1 MLDYKACIQRGLI
14 FHNKKQYR
22 AAISEFR
29 SIIYNIDIVNY
40 LLLGRKNDIP
50 KNVIVETYYNIGV
63 CYKEWAE
70 SLIGSHDTEKI
81 FGDAIEAFRQ
91 VLVLTTE
98 HKNTSSNLVSIYS
111 TLCNLHGED
120 PGYCIS
126 RLQDALFYDPYS
138 PIVHY
143 NLGFMFSKINRL
155 EASIIHY
162 RLAIKFCEGNTSLSK
177 LCANAYYG
185 LSCVYRS
192 IKQWPEA
199 LYYSLGGAKLFPKD
213 PDINNQL
220 GVIYTEMR
228 RTDLAKRCYEIAI
241 ANAKSHFISTD
252 SKGILSDIYL
262 NFGQMHSYNG
272 DTSASIDCYNRSLEM
287 NPKAIL
293 AFQNKIMNLN
303 YITDSLEDKGWVL
316 TQHKLI
322 NKLLPPRKIKLLP
335 HSPPNEKIHLGFVS
349 GDFVDHPV
357 SFFIRGILETLDRN
371 EFEIYLY
378 SETVVDSGKLPKDTK
393 FNLIKNKKSEDVFK
407 LMHDDHRIDILF
419 DLSGHTAFNRL
430 DIFNYRCAPIQI
442 TWIGYPNTTGLENMD
457 YRITDSVADPV
468 GKVERYY
475 TERLLR
481 MPDCFLNYS
490 TPIVPQLSQTPFL
503 QNGFIT
509 FGCYNRLNK
518 ISDEVIR
525 CWNSLLETIPNC
537 RIRFKTKALL
547 NKEVISKFLS
557 HFGVN
562 KNRID
567 IVECT
572 TDHTKHLLSYNDIDI
587 ALDTFPYS
595 GTTTSCEALLM
606 GVPPFTLRDT
616 THNLHAQ
623 NVTCSLL
630 HSSDLD
636 FYICDTIDEMVK
648 KCLQLTQRTRDEWN
662 VSKEK
667 IREHFLNGKVCD
679 KENFTRDFVKLVKD
693 LN

>member
-1 MLDYKACIQRGLI
+1 MLDYKACIQRGLLA
-14 FHNKKQYR
+14 HNKKQFR
-22 AAISEFR
+22 EAISEFR
-29 SIIYNIDIVNY
+29 SIVRDIDLVNY

-50 KNVIVETYYNIGV
+50 KSVIVETYYNIGV

-70 SLIGSHDTEKI
+70 SLIHTHDTEKI

-111 TLCNLHGED
+111 TLCNLHNDD
-120 PGYCIS
+120 PGYCIA

-143 NLGFMFSKINRL
+143 NLGFMFNKINRL

-162 RLAIKFCEGNTSLSK
+162 RLAIRFCEGNAGLSK
-177 LCANAYYG
+177 LCTNAYYG

-272 DTSASIDCYNRSLEM
+272 NTKESIDCYNRSLEM

-303 YITDSLEDKGWVL
+303 YITDSLDDKGWVL

-322 NKLLPPRKIKLLP
+322 NKLLPSRKVDMHP
-335 HSPPNEKIHLGFVS
+335 HSPPNEKVHVGFVS

-357 SFFIRGILETLDRN
+357 SFFIRGLLENLDRSL
-371 EFEIYLY
+371 FSVYLY
-378 SETVVDSGKLPKDTK
+378 SETVIDTQKLPKDTT
-393 FNLIKNKKSEDVFK
+393 FNLIKNKKVEDVYELIYK
-407 LMHDDHRIDILF
+407 NNKIDILI

-442 TWIGYPNTTGLENMD
+442 TWIGYPNTTGLDNMD
-457 YRITDSVADPV
+457 YRITDSLADPV

-481 MPDCFLNYS
+481 MPRCFLNYS
-490 TPIVPQLSQTPFL
+490 SPIIPQLSQTPFL
-503 QNGFIT
+503 CNGFIT

-518 ISDEVIR
+518 ISDEVILS
-525 CWNSLLETIPNC
+525 WNSLLKSIPNC

-547 NKEVISKFLS
+547 NKEVMSKFLN
-557 HFGVN
+557 HFGDN
-562 KNRID
+562 KSRID

-572 TDHTKHLLSYNDIDI
+572 TDHTKHLLSYNDVDI

-616 THNLHAQ
+616 KCHLHAQ

-630 HSSDLD
+630 HWSDLD
-636 FYICDTIDEMVK
+636 FYICDSIDEIVR
-648 KCLQLTQRTRDEWN
+648 KCLQLSKRSVEEWKEAKEFVRD
-662 VSKEK
+662 K
-667 IREHFLNGKVCD
+667 FLKGDVCNG
-679 KENFTRDFVKLVKD
+679 EQFTRDFQD
-693 LN
+693 LISKIT